1 MLVVYCFILFILI
14 FIIFLVIRSLVL
26 RKKHI
31 SVELFARALQNEN
44 SGQYEEAVVLYES
57 ALTEVEKIKFHSGL
71 RTKIIEKLKLLHT
84 IVDYQN
90 SHRIR

>member
-1 MLVVYCFILFILI
+1 MLFVYCFLLLILLS
-14 FIIFLVIRSLVL
+14 IIFMVIRSLVL
-26 RKKHI
+26 RKTHI

-71 RTKIIEKLKLLHT
+71 RNKIIEKLKLLHT
-84 IVDYQN
+84 IVDYQK
-90 SHRIR
+90 SHRIK